1 MFGIPR
7 NKIGMSMGYTILGQQ
22 FNKQVQIKRNLYI
35 QDSELIFITKVKK
48 VKFVQYII
56 PVKQIVRRGQ
66 IRIINDHV
74 NNEYHNKNSKMIQT
88 KKTFL
93 QNMTF

>member
-7 NKIGMSMGYTILGQQ
+7 NKIGMSMGYTILDQQ

-56 PVKQIVRRGQ
+56 PVKQIVRTGQ
-66 IRIINDHV
+66 IRIINDHG
-74 NNEYHNKNSKMIQT
+74 NNEYHNKNSKMILT